1 MERLKMTR
9 IFFMYVLV
17 QKAVY
22 SVVEPE
28 NRVFLWS
35 DENDEI
41 KLKKKLKEVEQRKEV
56 EIKSRNVDSVAA
68 QQQSLNW
75 LVK

>member
-1 MERLKMTR
+1 MERIKMTR

-68 QQQSLNW
+68 QQQSLN
-75 LVK
+75 